1 MTSLTLRV
9 ILQIAEGVGC
19 IGDAYGGDDGC
30 CCDDD
35 VFFHIFVSFVFG
47 YFPVH
52 PVVSGYITTCRQ
64 SLIGPL

>member
-35 VFFHIFVSFVFG
+35 VFFHIFVSIVFG
-47 YFPVH
+47 YIPVH